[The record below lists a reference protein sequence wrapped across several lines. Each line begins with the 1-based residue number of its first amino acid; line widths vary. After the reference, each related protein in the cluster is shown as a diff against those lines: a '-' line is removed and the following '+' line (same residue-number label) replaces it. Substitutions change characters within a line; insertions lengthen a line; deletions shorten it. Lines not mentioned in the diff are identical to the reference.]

1 MKLRI
6 TKIILLLPCAFI
18 DGIALIFI
26 FIPYYIINGTNITTR
41 QSLLE
46 WLFKI
51 KQSNQ

>member
-6 TKIILLLPCAFI
+6 MKIILLLPCAFI

-26 FIPYYIINGTNITTR
+26 LLPTYIINGTNITTR